1 MAVDHPFDR
10 LVGHLTNTIEEVARA
25 DTASAV
31 IAFRRNLA
39 ISLFSLIVEYRISLQ
54 ASIVGRPEVV
64 RAVARTF
71 PDALPVPPARPRDAA
86 GMLAILIRPARRRR
100 PTASGP
106 RCTIVRKAVSNPQDG
121 KDGR

>member
-39 ISLFSLIVEYRISLQ
+39 ISLFSLIVEYLISLQ

-64 RAVARTF
+64 RAEARTF
-71 PDALPVPPARPRDAA
+71 PDALPVPPARPRNAA
-86 GMLAILIRPARRRR
+86 GMLAVLTRPARRR

-106 RCTIVRKAVSNPQDG
+106 RCAIVRKAVSDPQDG